1 MGLVVR
7 RAALEPPDEPT
18 RRHPR
23 RGFPVRSDPATVYRT
38 RRPPAPLPSPL
49 LAVQRVVFTGW
60 GAGDCRAVLS
70 GPSAPRET
78 GTGSDARGRGRD
90 TGLVHAHFAA

>member
-18 RRHPR
+18 QCHPR
-23 RGFPVRSDPATVYRT
+23 RSLPVSSAPATLRRT
-38 RRPPAPLPSPL
+38 RRPTSPLTSPL
-49 LAVQRVVFTGW
+49 LAVQRMVYTGW

-70 GPSAPRET
+70 RPPPPRET
-78 GTGSDARGRGRD
+78 GTGPDARGRVRD
-90 TGLVHAHFAA
+90 PGLVHAHFAA